1 MITLGAFIVG
11 STFGALHEHW
21 WKALPELPAVSLVTN
36 LGLAGGLA
44 TSFAMFGGVV
54 AITLMAE
61 RQRHGR
67 VRQPAKAPRHGMAR
81 ILRGPWPLVVG
92 AVGLALANFATLALA
107 GRPWG
112 VTSGFALWG
121 SKIAGVIGFAPES
134 WPYWASASRAAS
146 LEGSLFTDI
155 TSVMNFGI
163 ILGAMMAA
171 GLAGRFSPIWQIPRR
186 SLVAAVLGGL
196 LLGYGAR
203 QAYGC
208 NIGAYF
214 SGIASGSLH
223 GWLWLLAAFCGGI
236 LGTRLRPWFG
246 LSVERTGGSC

>member
-1 MITLGAFIVG
+1 MVA
-11 STFGALHEHW
+11 
-21 WKALPELPAVSLVTN
+21 N
-36 LGLAGGLA
+36 LGLVGGLA
-44 TSFAMFGGVV
+44 TSFAMFGAVMTVTLV
-54 AITLMAE
+54 AE
-61 RQRHGR
+61 QRRHGR
-67 VRQPAKAPRHGMAR
+67 VRRPAKLPRRGLSR
-81 ILRGPWPLVVG
+81 VLRGPWPLLVG

-112 VTSGFALWG
+112 VTSGFVLWG
-121 SKIAGVIGFAPES
+121 SKMAGAIGFAPEA
-134 WPYWASASRAAS
+134 WPYWSSASRAAA
-146 LEGSLFTDI
+146 LEGSVFTDI

-163 ILGAMMAA
+163 ILGAMVAA
-171 GLAGRFSPIWQIPRR
+171 GLAGRFNPVWQIPRR

-223 GWLWLLAAFCGGI
+223 GWLWLVAAFCGGI
-236 LGTRLRPWFG
+236 LGTRLRPLFG
-246 LSVERTGGSC
+246 LTVERVSLPETRPA

>member
-1 MITLGAFIVG
+1 
-11 STFGALHEHW
+11 
-21 WKALPELPAVSLVTN
+21 
-36 LGLAGGLA
+36 
-44 TSFAMFGGVV
+44 MFGGV
-54 AITLMAE
+54 AIVTLVAE
-61 RQRHGR
+61 RQRHGL
-67 VRQPAKAPRHGMAR
+67 VRRDPEPPRHGLSRM
-81 ILRGPWPLVVG
+81 LRGPWPLLLG
-92 AVGLALANFATLALA
+92 AAGLALANFATLALA

-121 SKIAGVIGFAPES
+121 SKMVGAIGFDPAS
-134 WPYWASASRAAS
+134 WPYWSSPARAAA

-163 ILGAMMAA
+163 ILGAMLAA
-171 GLAGRFSPIWQIPRR
+171 GLAGRFGPVWRIPRR
-186 SLVAAVLGGL
+186 SLIAAILGGL

-223 GWLWLLAAFCGGI
+223 GWLWLVAAFAGGI
-236 LGTRLRPWFG
+236 LGTRLRPIFG
-246 LSVERTGGSC
+246 LVVERSEGSC

>member
-1 MITLGAFIVG
+1 MVTLGAFIVG

-21 WKALPELPAVSLVTN
+21 WKALPELPAVSLLN
-36 LGLAGGLA
+36 SLGLGGGLVA
-44 TSFAMFGGVV
+44 SFAMFGAVTAVTLV
-54 AITLMAE
+54 AE
-61 RQRHGR
+61 QRRHGR
-67 VRQPAKAPRHGMAR
+67 VWRPAKLPRQGLNR
-81 ILRGPWPLVVG
+81 VLRGPWPLVVG

-121 SKIAGVIGFAPES
+121 SKTAGAIGFAPES
-134 WPYWASASRAAS
+134 WPYWESASRAAA
-146 LEGSLFTDI
+146 LEGSVFTDI
-155 TSVMNFGI
+155 TSVMNVGI
-163 ILGAMMAA
+163 ILGAMVAA
-171 GLAGRFSPIWQIPRR
+171 GLAGRFRPVWQIPRR

-246 LSVERTGGSC
+246 LTVERTGGSC